1 MTRLGI
7 WSLGLVL
14 VAACGDSSANHRLP
28 DAPPPP
34 DAAVDAAPPL
44 PAHEITGGA
53 HKVRGTRFSAD
64 VQIGHPIGQQ
74 PATGNGRRLEGNAAV
89 KP

>member
-1 MTRLGI
+1 
-7 WSLGLVL
+7 
-14 VAACGDSSANHRLP
+14 LP

-44 PAHEITGGA
+44 PADEFTGGA
-53 HKVRGTRFSAD
+53 HKVRGRRFTAD
-64 VQIGHPIGQQ
+64 VQIGHAIGQQ
-74 PATGNGRRLEGNAAV
+74 PATGKGRRIEGNAAV

>member
-1 MTRLGI
+1 LA
-7 WSLGLVL
+7 
-14 VAACGDSSANHRLP
+14 AACGDDGAHRRLP

-34 DAAVDAAPPL
+34 DAAIDAPPPL

-53 HKVRGTRFSAD
+53 HKVRGRRFSAD

-74 PATGNGRRLEGNAAV
+74 PATGHGKRFEGNAAV